1 MGTAVRNVEVAYNRM
16 YCLQVDGPVT
26 GGLISGRREGGL
38 RYTQIF
44 FKCPPQGLN
53 TVLSSAYNH
62 SPKNLITVR
71 KINYVMFIIMNIK
84 L

>member
-1 MGTAVRNVEVAYNRM
+1 MG
-16 YCLQVDGPVT
+16 
-26 GGLISGRREGGL
+26 GGGGGGL

-44 FKCPPQGLN
+44 FECPPQGLN